1 LLASANLETMP
12 PRVRWEYTLATSRLV
27 QSAAALAGG
36 SFGSILVA
44 AVLARVHSGLG
55 EPAALAGFLGC
66 CVVVLASVLLVR
78 EHGVSR
84 RLGAVGGLVAVLV
97 GGALYRVA
105 LVGPA
110 VAAGS
115 VVLTL
120 QVALGMAWLATVARS
135 SGSVG
140 GEELRYGD
148 GVAVALDRVSAVR
161 AVSFHRRALVWF
173 AYDDGAPLL
182 DPATPRL
189 VVVSADAVPTI
200 RRIAE

>member
-1 LLASANLETMP
+1 LLASPNLETMP
-12 PRVRWEYTLATSRLV
+12 SRVRWEYTLATSRLV

-55 EPAALAGFLGC
+55 EPAAIAGFLGC
-66 CVVVLASVLLVR
+66 CVVVLASVVLVR
-78 EHGVSR
+78 ERGVSR

-110 VAAGS
+110 VAAAG

-140 GEELRYGD
+140 GGELRYGD
-148 GVAVALDRVSAVR
+148 GVSVALAGVSTVR
-161 AVSFHRRALVWF
+161 TLAFHRRAVVWF
-173 AYDDGAPLL
+173 SYDDGVGLL
-182 DPATPRL
+182 DPAAPRL
-189 VVVSADAVPTI
+189 LVVSSDAVPAI
-200 RRIAE
+200 RRLVE